1 MYNSRTFSQKY
12 QPFYRQNVID
22 SKIKTLRKSVRLQ
35 KINPKLFNNLYKH
48 LLSDFDRLHK
58 PLSESSIDYKNQNTF
73 SNQINYVPYK
83 HLRS

>member
-1 MYNSRTFSQKY
+1 MYNSKTFSQKY
-12 QPFYRQNVID
+12 QLFIVKNVID

-35 KINPKLFNNLYKH
+35 KINPKLFNTLYKTFY
-48 LLSDFDRLHK
+48 LTSIDYIK